1 MYNISLE
8 GIVEGDIPTPRSNK
22 ILAHTD
28 VDHPGPPFITNI
40 TCMDTGSL
48 QVEWLRPQKNG
59 RYVDTYRIFYAPV
72 NQQFEVQF
80 KTVQAIPNKDIS
92 KVGTCKARPFRTNFE
107 YSRDSTPFDNF
118 SHLFLS

>member
-28 VDHPGPPFITNI
+28 VDQPGPPFITNI

-48 QVEWLRPQKNG
+48 YVEWMRPQKYG
-59 RYVDTYRIFYAPV
+59 RYVDTYRIYYGPV
-72 NQQFEVQF
+72 DQQFDVQF
-80 KTVQAIPNKDIS
+80 KTVQAIPNKDVS
-92 KVGTCKARPFRTNFE
+92 RVRTCKAR
-107 YSRDSTPFDNF
+107 
-118 SHLFLS
+118 LFGTTEE

>member
-28 VDHPGPPFITNI
+28 VDQPGPPLITNL

-48 QVEWLRPQKNG
+48 YVEWLRPQKYG
-59 RYVDTYRIFYAPV
+59 RYVDTYKIFYGRVSQPL
-72 NQQFEVQF
+72 NEVQV
-80 KTVQAIPNKDIS
+80 KTVQAVPDKVVS
-92 KVGTCKARPFRTNFE
+92 KVQDVRKCIVG
-107 YSRDSTPFDNF
+107 
-118 SHLFLS
+118 